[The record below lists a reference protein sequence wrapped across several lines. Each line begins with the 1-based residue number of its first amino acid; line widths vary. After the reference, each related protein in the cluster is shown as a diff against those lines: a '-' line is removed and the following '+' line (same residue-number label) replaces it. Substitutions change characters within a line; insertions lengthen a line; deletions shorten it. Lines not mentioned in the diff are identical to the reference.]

1 MSLLVRLLL
10 RAGPQAAL
18 KQGSLVHVQ
27 NGLVEPDGV
36 CGLLQLLCPVF
47 LWLVCLLRKGVLFEH
62 IFYYDSFY
70 PQAKEAGA
78 DDILDISKCELS
90 EVNWGG
96 VLAVNLICPFFL
108 DHMSLRKTDVD
119 WGF

>member
-1 MSLLVRLLL
+1 MHL
-10 RAGPQAAL
+10 
-18 KQGSLVHVQ
+18 Q
-27 NGLVEPDGV
+27 NGLVEPTGV
-36 CGLLQLLCPVF
+36 CGLLQLLDPVF

-90 EVNWGG
+90 EVNWGWCSG
-96 VLAVNLICPFFL
+96 CEFDLSFFL
-108 DHMSLRKTDVD
+108 GSHVPEKDRCGLGLLKHQKH
-119 WGF
+119 